1 MDKIDFL
8 TQIQVETGGYEMS
21 VDSWVV
27 LEKIA
32 SQLEMTKDYLLDEFA
47 IDGKIDLEGLCDVN
61 VNYD

>member
-1 MDKIDFL
+1 
-8 TQIQVETGGYEMS
+8 MS

-32 SQLEMTKDYLLDEFA
+32 SQLELIVDYLLDEFA
-47 IDGKIDLEGLCDVN
+47 VDGKIDLEGLCDVN